1 MEVIDCNKLHK
12 DLSKFGNVEVINV
25 GIVFTVLITGT
36 DLTHS
41 VWNVIG
47 IIKNWQKGKFPM
59 VEILWNTDNFI
70 LVILKS

>member
-1 MEVIDCNKLHK
+1 MEKIDCNKLYQ
-12 DLSKFGNVEVINV
+12 DLSKFGNVEVMNA

-41 VWNVIG
+41 VFNVIG
-47 IIKNWQKGKFPM
+47 IINNWQKGKFPM
-59 VEILWNTDNFI
+59 VEILRNTDNFI